1 MSKFTSTPAAALS
14 ALLLAGSVGLF
25 VQYASTKRG
34 AESMSANAQPVVGA
48 AQTATQPAAK
58 ATVWAASAPGRVE
71 PKNGEYR
78 IGTQAAGRVAEVVV
92 QMNDRVLAGDLLIR
106 VDDEDAQ
113 AKLGGAEAETAVRK
127 RERDAETVGRLAQ
140 DRRAAE
146 DAVANAERTLFQAR
160 RDLDRATGGR
170 RGNTSTEDDVVKAR
184 AAVVAAKDKIEAER
198 QAVRRVQASTG
209 MPLPTRLESAFTTA
223 RAELTLAE
231 SAIERARIRA
241 SSDGTVLQVLT
252 KVGETV
258 APGPDL
264 ALVVMGDLSGLRV
277 RAEVEERDVSKVRAG
292 QKVVIRSDAF
302 PGRDFT
308 GSVTTLGQSLAPPR
322 LASRGPR
329 KPTDL
334 DALEVLIDIDGP
346 VSLMPGMRTDV
357 FFAPNANAQNV
368 PAGTNNPAPVV
379 PATKTN

>member
-1 MSKFTSTPAAALS
+1 
-14 ALLLAGSVGLF
+14 
-25 VQYASTKRG
+25 
-34 AESMSANAQPVVGA
+34 MSANAQPVVGA

>member
-34 AESMSANAQPVVGA
+34 ADGLGATAQSALAAAQPAVQPRVGN
-48 AQTATQPAAK
+48 
-58 ATVWAASAPGRVE
+58 WAASAPGRVE

-78 IGTQAAGRVAEVVV
+78 IGTQTPGRVVEIAV
-92 QMNDRVLAGDLLIR
+92 QMNDRVLSGDLLARI
-106 VDDEDAQ
+106 DDDDAQ
-113 AKLGGAEAETAVRK
+113 AKLAGVEAEAAVRK

-140 DRRAAE
+140 DRRTAE
-146 DAVANAERTLFQAR
+146 DSVANAERALFQAR

-170 RGNTSTEDDVVKAR
+170 RGNTTTEDEVAR
-184 AAVVAAKDKIEAER
+184 ARSSVVAAKEKVEAER
-198 QAVRRVQASTG
+198 QALRRMQATAG
-209 MPLPTRLESAFTTA
+209 MPLPTRLESALTTA

-231 SAIERARIRA
+231 SAVERARIRA

-258 APGPDL
+258 APGPDQ
-264 ALVVMGDLSGLRV
+264 ALVVLGDLSGLRV

-302 PGRDFT
+302 PGRDFAGT
-308 GSVTTLGQSLAPPR
+308 VTTLGQSLAPPR

-329 KPTDL
+329 RPTDL
-334 DALEVLIDIDGP
+334 DALEVLIDVDGP
-346 VSLMPGMRTDV
+346 VSLMPGMRADV
-357 FFAPNANAQNV
+357 FFTPNATGQSM
-368 PAGTNNPAPVV
+368 PSGTVNPAPAAPV
-379 PATKTN
+379 TKAN